1 MNGGLA
7 FLLMGLL
14 LTGSF
19 ISQMGVVLAD
29 SDSDKPKQD
38 KEKNK
43 SILEF
48 AGSSVL
54 VTSSTTTVC
63 HIPPGNPGNQHVI
76 VVGTSSLTAHLKH
89 GDNQGQCLAEESLVE
104 FSLGIVETDS
114 KTLTEAIDFMENII
128 IDTSSDSKLG
138 PAVSEAAQLH
148 KLFAH
153 EDKEIKKQ
161 FQKIFLE
168 FIKIIKEKI
177 GKEQG
182 LGNKSALN
190 ELGKAQIKIQSDID
204 KEEKEEKIK
213 EKIQL
218 ALELKNEKEKLQEI
232 RNKIALAKIN
242 HDTDNPNYE
251 DLLVDEGKHL
261 GNVLIAEAK
270 SNGEGLTEEKINEIT
285 EKISEVKVN
294 HKTNSEERGSDQEKG
309 QGSGNSSHK
318 NNDSKG
324 KEKSNGKSNGKS
336 KNK

>member
-1 MNGGLA
+1 MNGVLA
-7 FLLMGLL
+7 FLLMGIL

-29 SDSDKPKQD
+29 SDSGKSLQD
-38 KEKNK
+38 IEKNK

-48 AGSSVL
+48 GGSSVL

-89 GDNQGQCLAEESLVE
+89 GDNQGQCLAEQSLAE
-104 FSLGIVETDS
+104 FSLGIVDTDS
-114 KTLTEAIDFMENII
+114 KTLSEAIDFMENII

-153 EDKEIKKQ
+153 EDKETKKQ

-168 FIKIIKEKI
+168 FIKTIKEKI
-177 GKEQG
+177 GSEQG
-182 LGNKSALN
+182 LGNKSVLN
-190 ELGKAQIKIQSDID
+190 ELGKAQIKIKSDID
-204 KEEKEEKIK
+204 KDEKEEKIQ

-218 ALELKNEKEKLQEI
+218 ALDLKNEKEKLQEI
-232 RNKIALAKIN
+232 RNKISLAKIN
-242 HDTDNPNYE
+242 HDTDNPKYE

-261 GNVLIAEAK
+261 ENVLIAKAK

-294 HKTNSEERGSDQEKG
+294 HKTNSEDSGSDQEQG

-318 NNDSKG
+318 NNDNKG
-324 KEKSNGKSNGKS
+324 KDKSNGKSNSKS